1 MGIIVNILTIR
12 TDNPKAEVGL
22 YRDGRQLD
30 YVTWEAHRILA
41 ETISS
46 KINELIESNNMSL
59 GDIQGIICYR
69 GPGSFTGLRIGLSVA
84 NALAYSLSIPIVG
97 MENEQ
102 DWISRGLSALISN
115 DTSNII
121 TPEYGAPVHITQPK
135 K

>member
-1 MGIIVNILTIR
+1 MNILTLR

-22 YRDGRQLD
+22 YRDGLQLD
-30 YVTWEAHRILA
+30 YIAWEAHRMLA
-41 ETISS
+41 ETINS
-46 KINELIESNNMSL
+46 KINELIEGNDMSL

-84 NALAYSLSIPIVG
+84 NTLAYSLSIPIVG
-97 MENEQ
+97 IEAEQ

-115 DTSNII
+115 NTSNII

>member
-1 MGIIVNILTIR
+1 MNILTLR

-22 YRDGRQLD
+22 YRDGLQLD
-30 YVTWEAHRILA
+30 YIAWEAHRMLA

-46 KINELIESNNMSL
+46 KINELIESNDMSL

-84 NALAYSLSIPIVG
+84 NTLAYSLSIPIVG
-97 MENEQ
+97 VETEQ
-102 DWISRGLSALISN
+102 DWISRGLSSLMSN
-115 DTSNII
+115 DTNNII

>member
-1 MGIIVNILTIR
+1 MGIIVNILTLR

-22 YRDGRQLD
+22 YRDGLQLD
-30 YVTWEAHRILA
+30 YIAWEAHRMLA

-46 KINELIESNNMSL
+46 KINELIEGNDMSL

-97 MENEQ
+97 IEAEQ

-115 DTSNII
+115 NTSNII